1 MARALT
7 PTILPLDSW
16 AAHLG
21 ISPVYFN
28 GGVSA
33 SGAFAGKNDQQP
45 IWFQFDWQASAQ
57 YSRESLARLIQ
68 KSERDI
74 TKFVNYL
81 LAPDWTSAES
91 HPYSSLLNTRYAKV
105 ITGGRRATTLIGTAV
120 PAFSDPDSDGFD
132 ELATISIATTVTDPC
147 ELHLYFTGYD
157 GVRQWEIRPLID
169 VEITA
174 GVATITVDSWKLFK
188 PSLQNAIPVNGANP
202 IAIPAD
208 DAASYVANVEV
219 RRVFTDPE
227 SAAVQFVWNCPTC
240 GSSGCASCQSV
251 AQDGCMQLL
260 DPEAG
265 LVNVYPA
272 TYDST
277 EGSWVKADWTV
288 GREPD
293 RVNIWYKSGLQENLA
308 VEGAQCDELS
318 YDMAYLIAILSASR
332 IEYFFGAN
340 NNVQSFVSKLQQD
353 LALSGGDVS
362 HFLPVELARNPF
374 GTKYGEIEVYK
385 SLATLRER
393 VYHAASM
400 S

>member
-1 MARALT
+1 
-7 PTILPLDSW
+7 
-16 AAHLG
+16 
-21 ISPVYFN
+21 
-28 GGVSA
+28 
-33 SGAFAGKNDQQP
+33 
-45 IWFQFDWQASAQ
+45 
-57 YSRESLARLIQ
+57 
-68 KSERDI
+68 
-74 TKFVNYL
+74 
-81 LAPDWTSAES
+81 
-91 HPYSSLLNTRYAKV
+91 
-105 ITGGRRATTLIGTAV
+105 
-120 PAFSDPDSDGFD
+120 
-132 ELATISIATTVTDPC
+132 
-147 ELHLYFTGYD
+147 
-157 GVRQWEIRPLID
+157 
-169 VEITA
+169 
-174 GVATITVDSWKLFK
+174 
-188 PSLQNAIPVNGANP
+188 
-202 IAIPAD
+202 
-208 DAASYVANVEV
+208 
-219 RRVFTDPE
+219 
-227 SAAVQFVWNCPTC
+227 
-240 GSSGCASCQSV
+240 
-251 AQDGCMQLL
+251 MQLL

-277 EGSWVKADWTV
+277 LGSWVKADWAV

-353 LALSGGDVS
+353 LALSSGDVS

-385 SLATLRER
+385 ALATLRER